1 MNMNQSFFDIFLAVG
16 GLLKKINVKHFDERY
31 LNGAVLVSLLSVW
44 VLVVIFY
51 YLNRYTKRH
60 YFTVWTAAW
69 LFYALWLTLGISY
82 ENPDI
87 ESHAFAIRQWCVGVS
102 AMFLLW
108 GGLLFLEKPVWQRQF
123 GWFMVFLLIWSYV
136 SPTLLDRDRLLVQIP
151 VFCLVG
157 CASIFAGV
165 SFYKLRKQRHFV
177 GIGLLFLG
185 FTLWGIYL
193 VTYPFSVEYE
203 SLTVVGFLVSAVLQ
217 LFIAVS
223 MIVLVL
229 EEVRYTH
236 EQLAAQIQKVRSEK
250 EELQMKIL
258 SAEADRLESYDQS
271 KLHSDL
277 QRAYDELRQTQ
288 QTMVQRERLLALGQ
302 MSSGMAHDINN
313 AISPI
318 LGFSELLIQQEE
330 GMSEPALK
338 HLSYIRMA
346 AQDIA
351 QMVARMSEF
360 YRRRDQ
366 TEPLRAVDIN
376 KLAGEVVEL
385 TRPRWRDMSQSQ
397 GANVKVTTNLAQN
410 LPLLESNAGEL
421 REGLTNILLNS
432 VDALPG
438 GGNITIS
445 TRFVETGPPGSGAP
459 GHIVIEIAD
468 NGVGMDETTRRR
480 CLEPFYSTKQ
490 QRGGTGLGLAMVYG
504 MMERHEGKIEI
515 VSELGRGTTVRLVF
529 PLRQS
534 ISSQAQPPAGLAPRS
549 GLRILCVDDEP
560 LLREMM
566 NEILRS
572 QKHKVIVAD
581 SGRSG
586 LAQFEFA
593 NKAGDPFDLVIT
605 DLGMPELD
613 GRELAQRIK
622 EISPKTPVIM
632 LTGWGKV
639 LDEKLGAC
647 DAVDI
652 IVTKPPRMKEVN
664 DAIARVM
671 AKKEAKE

>member
-1 MNMNQSFFDIFLAVG
+1 MLKLG
-16 GLLKKINVKHFDERY
+16 GLKHFDEKY
-31 LNGAVLVSLLSVW
+31 LNGALLVSLLSVW
-44 VLVVIFY
+44 VLVVLFY

-69 LFYALWLTLGISY
+69 LFYALWLTIGISY
-82 ENPDI
+82 DNPDVS
-87 ESHAFAIRQWCVGVS
+87 SHAFAIRQWCVGVS

-108 GGLLFLEKPVWQRQF
+108 GGLLFMEKPVWQRQF
-123 GWFMVFLLIWSYV
+123 AWFIVFLLIWSYA
-136 SPTLLDRDRLLVQIP
+136 SPILLDRDRLMVQIP

-157 CASIFAGV
+157 FASMFAGV

-193 VTYPFSVEYE
+193 LTYPFSQEYE

-229 EEVRYTH
+229 EEVRFTH

-250 EELQMKIL
+250 EELQLKIL
-258 SAEADRLESYDQS
+258 SSEAKRMESYDQS
-271 KLHSDL
+271 QLHSDL
-277 QRAYDELRQTQ
+277 QQAYDELRQTQ
-288 QTMVQRERLLALGQ
+288 HSVVQRERLLALGQ

-318 LGFSELLIQQEE
+318 LGFSELLLQQEE
-330 GMSEPALK
+330 GISDPARK
-338 HLSYIRMA
+338 HLSYIRLA

-366 TEPLRAVDIN
+366 TEPLRPVDVN
-376 KLAGEVVEL
+376 KLVGEVVEL

-397 GANVKVTTNLAQN
+397 GANVKVTTNLGQN
-410 LPLLESNAGEL
+410 LPTLESNASEL

-432 VDALPG
+432 VDALPS
-438 GGNITIS
+438 GGNIVIS
-445 TRFVETGPPGSGAP
+445 TRAAHLGKADGA
-459 GHIVIEIAD
+459 HDHLVIEVTD
-468 NGVGMDETTRRR
+468 DGVGMDETTRRR

-504 MMERHEGKIEI
+504 MMERHEGRIEI
-515 VSELGRGTTVRLVF
+515 DSELGRGTTMRLIF
-529 PLRQS
+529 PLRQT
-534 ISSQAQPPAGLAPRS
+534 AAAPPSATLGVAPRL

-566 NEILRS
+566 SEILAG
-572 QKHKVIVAD
+572 QKHFVTAAD
-581 SGRSG
+581 GGRSG
-586 LAQFEFA
+586 LGQFEYA
-593 NKAGDPFDLVIT
+593 QKEGKPFDVVIT
-605 DLGMPELD
+605 DLGMPDMD
-613 GRELAQRIK
+613 GRELAQKIK
-622 EISPKTPVIM
+622 DISPETPIIM

-647 DAVDI
+647 NAVDF
-652 IVTKPPRMKEVN
+652 VVSKPPRIKEIT
-664 DAIARVM
+664 DAIARAV
-671 AKKEAKE
+671 AGKEGKK